1 MLNWVNST
9 TFTQG
14 NTCVWENKGTQCPLN
29 LDNTEC
35 PLGTLQAKA
44 QECNCGVLFQNQL
57 SNCVLAHLHHTAAGS
72 LLLWTCLGCMLWP
85 NELLKERADDKLMK
99 ITGLHSPRSVF
110 SSNLSQISDRQAQLI
125 ILLCIFVVNRQLS
138 TGPHQIW
145 NPGRAFSSC
154 CVCVVGGGVLPTGNQ
169 DIDAVWYPT
178 ELSITGFSHLDH
190 WVTEGT
196 QI

>member
-29 LDNTEC
+29 LDNTAC

-44 QECNCGVLFQNQL
+44 QECNCGVLSQNQL
-57 SNCVLAHLHHTAAGS
+57 SNCVLAHFTPHCS
-72 LLLWTCLGCMLWP
+72 WQSVLWTCLGWMLRL
-85 NELLKERADDKLMK
+85 NELKERASKLMK
-99 ITGLHSPRSVF
+99 VTGLHSPRSVF
-110 SSNLSQISDRQAQLI
+110 SPNLSQISDRQAQLI

-138 TGPHQIW
+138 TDPHQIW
-145 NPGRAFSSC
+145 DPGRAFSSC

-190 WVTEGT
+190 WVTEET